1 MVGVE
6 VVSVLV
12 GKLELVF
19 MHVYKHYPFFFCMNG
34 GMMVQQTF
42 GLVCHVRT

>member
-6 VVSVLV
+6 EVSVLV
-12 GKLELVF
+12 GKLELF
-19 MHVYKHYPFFFCMNG
+19 FLNVYWYSLFSFLHRWGKHDPA
-34 GMMVQQTF
+34 TL